1 MSKKGKVLLIVIL
14 AVIACLIVLFLV
26 LGNPQATNL
35 PLSPDPSTESS
46 STSSVPG
53 NQNTAAPSALSSPAP
68 VASQP
73 PLTEDDPVDYEGGAI
88 QYQYYDLERNGYET
102 ASVDVSGEST
112 LKYGLEV
119 IAQQIYGVGLADS
132 PIDPQSITLD
142 NGNLTIDFKP
152 EIKSSLGAANESV
165 VLDAIA
171 DLYLNNVEGVKAV
184 YFGIDGGGFI
194 TENIELFRNEPYRTK

>member
-26 LGNPQATNL
+26 LGNPQAANL

-46 STSSVPG
+46 STSSVSG

-68 VASQP
+68 VASPP
-73 PLTEDDPVDYEGGAI
+73 PLTEEDPVNYEGGSI

-102 ASVDVSGEST
+102 TSVDVSGEST

-119 IAQQIYGVGLADS
+119 IAQQIYGVDLADS

-142 NGNLTIDFKP
+142 NGNLTIDFEP

-171 DLYLNNVEGVKAV
+171 DLYLNNVEGVNAV